1 MLISKD
7 MADIAMLVAEEYERR
22 INNLRKLAAERE
34 MIIKQSN
41 NAAAATAAAPPPT
54 TADVVNVSIMADG
67 IKIRKFVEWVLEPKS
82 QITLAAFDGF
92 FSA

>member
-1 MLISKD
+1 

-22 INNLRKLAAERE
+22 VNNLRKLAAERE
-34 MIIKQSN
+34 MIVKQN
-41 NAAAATAAAPPPT
+41 NDAAPATAAAVA
-54 TADVVNVSIMADG
+54 ADVVNVSIVADG
-67 IKIRKFVEWVLEPKS
+67 IKIRKFVKWVLEPKS

>member
-1 MLISKD
+1 

-22 INNLRKLAAERE
+22 VNNLRKLAAERE
-34 MIIKQSN
+34 MTIKQNN
-41 NAAAATAAAPPPT
+41 NAAPATATAAAT
-54 TADVVNVSIMADG
+54 TADVVNVSIVADG
-67 IKIRKFVEWVLEPKS
+67 IKIRKFVKWVLEPKS

>member
-1 MLISKD
+1 

-22 INNLRKLAAERE
+22 VNNLRKLAAERE
-34 MIIKQSN
+34 MTIKQNN
-41 NAAAATAAAPPPT
+41 NAAPATATAAAT
-54 TADVVNVSIMADG
+54 TAEVVNVFDRGLMGSRSENLSSG
-67 IKIRKFVEWVLEPKS
+67 VLEPKS

>member
-1 MLISKD
+1 

-34 MIIKQSN
+34 MINKETN
-41 NAAAATAAAPPPT
+41 NAAVATAA
-54 TADVVNVSIMADG
+54 TADVVSVSIVADG
-67 IKIRKFVEWVLEPKS
+67 IKIRKFVKWVLEPKS

>member
-1 MLISKD
+1 

-22 INNLRKLAAERE
+22 VNNLRKLAAERE
-34 MIIKQSN
+34 MTIKQN
-41 NAAAATAAAPPPT
+41 NNAAPATAAAAATT
-54 TADVVNVSIMADG
+54 TADVVNVSIVADG
-67 IKIRKFVEWVLEPKS
+67 IKIRKFVKWVLEPKS

>member
-1 MLISKD
+1 

-22 INNLRKLAAERE
+22 VNNLRKLAAERE
-34 MIIKQSN
+34 MIVKQNN
-41 NAAAATAAAPPPT
+41 NAATATAAAAAA
-54 TADVVNVSIMADG
+54 ADVVNVSIVADG
-67 IKIRKFVEWVLEPKS
+67 IKIRKFVKWVLEPKS

>member
-1 MLISKD
+1 

-22 INNLRKLAAERE
+22 VNNLRKLAAERE
-34 MIIKQSN
+34 MTIKQN
-41 NAAAATAAAPPPT
+41 NNAAPATAAAAAATT
-54 TADVVNVSIMADG
+54 TADVVNVSIVADG
-67 IKIRKFVEWVLEPKS
+67 VKIRKFVKWVLEPKS